1 MIATGATLNLNAHEQ
16 EIGSYVCAEVQQGES
31 GILYTQ
37 PFRIACEEAP
47 STPEDIPQYF
57 DWSALL
63 RKITDRTF
71 GLVADIH
78 EGNGIFDAATK
89 LLFGIKL

>member
-47 STPEDIPQYF
+47 ST
-57 DWSALL
+57 
-63 RKITDRTF
+63 
-71 GLVADIH
+71 VADIH

>member
-1 MIATGATLNLNAHEQ
+1 MCRGTTGRKWHPLYTA
-16 EIGSYVCAEVQQGES
+16 
-31 GILYTQ
+31 LYTQ